1 MNTARVTVV
10 VLVAAALV
18 SACVSG
24 RRSGVELMTET
35 VESVD
40 LERYAGLWYQVARYP
55 HFFQRREC
63 RVSTARYTLRDDGAI
78 EVRNDCW
85 ADEID
90 GARNQT
96 VRAVARPV
104 DESNAWLKV
113 RFYGIFPADYLVIE
127 LDPDYEWA
135 AVTTPDAETLWILS
149 REPALEETAYTA
161 VVDRLVRRGFV
172 REDII
177 RTSLQ

>member
-1 MNTARVTVV
+1 VNALHAVV
-10 VLVAAALV
+10 VVVVAAALV
-18 SACVSG
+18 TACVSG
-24 RRSGVELMTET
+24 GRPHGETPET
-35 VESVD
+35 VASVD
-40 LERYAGLWYQVARYP
+40 LDRYAGLWYQVARYP

-63 RVSTARYTLRDDGAI
+63 AVSTARYTLRDDGGI

-85 ADEID
+85 ADRVD
-90 GARNQT
+90 GERNQT

-113 RFYGIFPADYLVIE
+113 RFYGIFPADYLIIE

-135 AVTTPDAETLWILS
+135 AVTTPDARTLWILS
-149 REPALEETAYTA
+149 REPALEESAYEA
-161 VVDRLVRRGFV
+161 LVDRLVRRGFV